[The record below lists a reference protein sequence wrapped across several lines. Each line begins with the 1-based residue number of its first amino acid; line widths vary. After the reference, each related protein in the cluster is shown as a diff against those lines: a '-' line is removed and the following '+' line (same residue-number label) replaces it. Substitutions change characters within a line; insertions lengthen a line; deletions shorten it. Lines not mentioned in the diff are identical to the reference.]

1 MTQLF
6 FPAQQTPLVI
16 ALTNAVVIRWLMYR
30 FKITLNIDPADV
42 TKLKALKGDRVILFA
57 NHPTFH
63 EPVVMYSL
71 STQVGHPF
79 HYMTAVEQFQG
90 MIGRFFQLIGA
101 YSVRR
106 GLSDRASIK
115 HTLELLR
122 RPQTHLVIFPEG
134 GCTFQNDTVMPF
146 RTGAIQLAFKALTGE
161 QPPSEPAPLY
171 AVPIAIKYRYPQ
183 TLWPALDSLMARLEA
198 ALALPPGSTQDRY
211 GRLRAIAAA
220 VLTRIEADYP
230 NREDQRA
237 DSTPLDLS
245 ADWNGRIEGL
255 RSRVLSACETALD
268 IRTPENAP
276 IRERTYQLAN
286 ALANLKEKQSLRPE
300 DEAKLTL
307 SIATLE
313 KSIQRLFNFDA
324 LYDGYVAAAP
334 TPERFL
340 DTLNRLEREVFN
352 IDQPP
357 IKGPRQAWVKIGD
370 PICLNNWL
378 TAYQGRDPVFG
389 AAHPRQDARTAV
401 IEEVTAQLERQTQAQ
416 LDALAKHS
424 SGRIAE

>member
-1 MTQLF
+1 MTKLF

-16 ALTNAVVIRWLMYR
+16 ALTNAVVIRWLMYQ
-30 FKITLNIDPADV
+30 FKITLKVDPAEV
-42 TKLKALKGDRVILFA
+42 AKLKALKGDRTILFV

-71 STQVGHPF
+71 STHVGHPF

-90 MIGRFFQLIGA
+90 IVGRFFQLIGA

-115 HTLELLR
+115 HTLDLLR
-122 RPQTHLVIFPEG
+122 RPHTHLVIFPEG

-146 RTGAIQLAFKALTGE
+146 RTGAIQLAFKVLTGE
-161 QPPSEPAPLY
+161 QPFSSAPLY
-171 AVPIAIKYRYPQ
+171 AIPIAIKYRYPQ
-183 TLWPALDSLMARLEA
+183 TLWPALDNLMARLEVE
-198 ALALPPGSTQDRY
+198 LNLPPGHSQDRY

-230 NREDQRA
+230 TEEQREEIP
-237 DSTPLDLS
+237 PLGLNTN
-245 ADWNGRIEGL
+245 WNERIEEL
-255 RSRVLSACETALD
+255 RLRVLNACETALD
-268 IRTPENAP
+268 IRTPDNAP

-286 ALANLKEKQSLRPE
+286 ALATLRAQQETHPNLAHSQ
-300 DEAKLTL
+300 L
-307 SIATLE
+307 SISILE

-324 LYDGYVAAAP
+324 LCDGYVAAAP
-334 TPERFL
+334 TSERFL

-357 IKGPRQAWVKIGD
+357 VKGPRQAWVKIGD
-370 PICLNNWL
+370 PICLNDWL
-378 TAYQGRDPVFG
+378 TAYQDRDPDFRVT
-389 AAHPRQDARTAV
+389 HPRHDARTAV
-401 IEEVTAQLERQTQAQ
+401 IEEVTAQLERQVQAQ

-424 SGRIAE
+424 SGGIAD